1 MAKKKVNLEEID
13 RKLNLLLKDVKKI
26 KKEEKYIEKEE
37 EIELE
42 ELRKLEEIEEKIK
55 KGVGV
60 HPLRKITYRDLA
72 KGALGA
78 FIGVVAHYTFIYGI
92 HVAEDIDIFRA
103 TLLFPI
109 AYLLGGVFLY
119 ATGFRKVS
127 TKMLWFLPVRLT
139 VLFVISL
146 IMAVLVLYLFHPDF
160 MQHFFWNGYKQ
171 VATVTL
177 TGIIGAC
184 TADLIGRE

>member
-1 MAKKKVNLEEID
+1 MAKKRVDLEKID
-13 RKLNLLLKDVKKI
+13 KKLNLIIADVKKI
-26 KKEEKYIEKEE
+26 KKEEKKIEQEE
-37 EIELE
+37 KLEIE
-42 ELRKLEEIEEKIK
+42 ELKKLEEIEKKIK
-55 KGVGV
+55 KQVEV
-60 HPLRKITYRDLA
+60 HPLRKITYHDLA

-109 AYLLGGVFLY
+109 AYLLGGIFLY
-119 ATGFRKVS
+119 ATGFRKIS
-127 TKMLWFLPVRLT
+127 IKLLWFLPVRLT
-139 VLFVISL
+139 VLYIISL
-146 IMAVLVLYLFHPDF
+146 IMAVLVLYLFHPSF
-160 MQHFFWNGYKQ
+160 MQHFFWDGYKQ